1 VERNCGSVDKEKL
14 QERNWI
20 GVKYVKMQ
28 SGRGKE
34 QLFVTSR
41 RMVEKISTGCT
52 DERG

>member
-20 GVKYVKMQ
+20 GVKDIKMQ
-28 SGRGKE
+28 IGRGKE

-41 RMVEKISTGCT
+41 RMGEKISTGCT
-52 DERG
+52 NKRG